1 MKSVEELGKNGW
13 VKKGYING
21 WEILGC
27 IYGVGKYG
35 YIEKM
40 GKKWVELVWINGVS
54 NGWVKKFGGQ
64 KRGKEDFYEGVK
76 FIQRIPN

>member
-1 MKSVEELGKNGW
+1 M
-13 VKKGYING
+13 
-21 WEILGC
+21 
-27 IYGVGKYG
+27 GKYG

-40 GKKWVELVWINGVS
+40 GKKWVELVWINGLS
-54 NGWVKKFGGQ
+54 NGWVKKIGGQ